1 MIMNVEYSKIKKAVP
16 ILLFLFVFSL
26 VIDNSFKLISVAIAD
41 DLNISVTTVSW
52 QATLA
57 GLVIGIGAVVYAS
70 LSDAI
75 SIRTLFIYGVIL
87 IIIGSVW
94 LHFPTS
100 IRITFSWTYY
110 SNCRF
115 SCCRD
120 IICDICCK
128 VSF

>member
-87 IIIGSVW
+87 IIIGSIIGYIFQ
-94 LHFPTS
+94 HQFPLLLVG
-100 IRITFSWTYY
+100 RIIQTAGLAAA
-110 SNCRF
+110 
-115 SCCRD
+115 
-120 IICDICCK
+120 
-128 VSF
+128 

>member
-57 GLVIGIGAVVYAS
+57 GLVIGIGAVVSLHYLMPLVYAHY
-70 LSDAI
+70 
-75 SIRTLFIYGVIL
+75 LFMA
-87 IIIGSVW
+87 
-94 LHFPTS
+94 
-100 IRITFSWTYY
+100 
-110 SNCRF
+110 
-115 SCCRD
+115 
-120 IICDICCK
+120 
-128 VSF
+128 

>member
-16 ILLFLFVFSL
+16 ILLFLFVFGL

-75 SIRTLFIYGVIL
+75 RYTHTIYLWRDINHYR
-87 IIIGSVW
+87 INYW
-94 LHFPTS
+94 LHFPHQFALLLVG
-100 IRITFSWTYY
+100 RIIQTAGLAAA
-110 SNCRF
+110 
-115 SCCRD
+115 D